1 MAYLLIEEKDTRKL
15 EMLKRCLEDYG
26 FICTRSDIPVYNK
39 KSVYSF
45 DGLEIDDEKKTAKL
59 NGKDVGLTPTEF
71 RILSILIKN
80 QGKVLSAEEIY
91 SNIWN
96 MKALGMEDNT
106 VAVHIRRIRKKIE
119 ADPKRPHYIK
129 AVWGSG
135 YRVG

>member
-1 MAYLLIEEKDTRKL
+1 MAYLLIEEKDARKL
-15 EMLKRCLEDYG
+15 EMLKKCLEDYG
-26 FICTRSDIPVYNK
+26 FICTCSDIPMYDNENI
-39 KSVYSF
+39 YSF
-45 DGLEIDDEKKTAKL
+45 DGLVIDDESKTARL
-59 NGKDVGLTPTEF
+59 NGEDVGLTPTEF

-80 QGKVLSAEEIY
+80 KGRVLSAEQIY
-91 SNIWN
+91 SSIWN

-119 ADPKRPHYIK
+119 SDPKRPHYIK